1 MVAFGAGIFSLIVF
15 LLKLEKYCT
24 LIPISVLEGFSFGV
38 AITIGFGQFNFAL
51 GLTLP
56 KHPKFYENVYET
68 FQHIGDLQA
77 NEFVPF
83 LIMYLMLMTLM
94 KVYPGKPWIIFIALV
109 GMIYGFITSVF
120 FKEIKPLLLKDKY

>member
-1 MVAFGAGIFSLIVF
+1 MVACGAGIFSFLVF
-15 LLKLEKYCT
+15 MLKLEKYCT

-56 KHPKFYENVYET
+56 KKPKFYENVSNT
-68 FQHIGDLQA
+68 FEHVGDLKA
-77 NEFVPF
+77 EEFVPF
-83 LIMYLMLMTLM
+83 LIMYLMLMSLM
-94 KVYPGKPWIIFIALV
+94 RFFPGKPWIIFIALV

-120 FKEIKPLLLKDKY
+120 FKEIKPLLLKD